1 MANNTTNGDSNRRVF
16 DLMNLLA
23 QEEDPFFEPT
33 STAVAKKPVRK
44 REEPIAEDYGS
55 ISEDPRSFIQR
66 KADELYESGPA
77 GAALAAIADI
87 LPGIPFVD
95 IIDPPEQL
103 SDPSSQTARNL
114 LGAVGLVGGLTKT
127 PQAVG
132 RVATNIKSPWAY
144 SLPIDLLDNIKRRG
158 VWESI
163 KRFAQDKPVYY
174 WHSRPKRKSIPDY
187 KLRYEREYDPTADAR
202 EFLYRKMF
210 GLKPRKG
217 KNIFIENADG
227 TFSLNPKSKRGRD
240 LMREVVRD
248 DYIPEVK
255 DIHSVF
261 GGYRRKEVS
270 GMQFP
275 GRRASFYKRMEG
287 MSPPEATKMLR
298 STKYPE
304 DYDMRTARKEIVEYE
319 DIWDFKM
326 NPGEWASVFE
336 KLRKSPKEGSLKLG
350 QATLRSLVDMI
361 TKPVHVK
368 GRTVMDHLG
377 VFAGEKGPDPKVVE
391 DFVKMLGT
399 D

>member
-16 DLMNLLA
+16 DLMNLLT
-23 QEEDPFFEPT
+23 QEEDLFFEPI
-33 STAVAKKPVRK
+33 STAVADK
-44 REEPIAEDYGS
+44 REEPKIEDYGS
-55 ISEDPRSFIQR
+55 ISADPRSFIQK

-87 LPGIPFVD
+87 LPGIPCVD

-103 SDPSSQTARNL
+103 SDPSSQAARKL
-114 LGAVGLVGGLTKT
+114 FGAAGFIGGMSKA
-127 PQAVG
+127 PQAAGYVSS
-132 RVATNIKSPWAY
+132 NIKSPWAY

-163 KRFAQDKPVYY
+163 KRFAQDKPLYY

-270 GMQFP
+270 GVMYP
-275 GRRASFYKRMEG
+275 GKRASFYKRMEG
-287 MSPPEATKMLR
+287 LSPREARKIQA
-298 STKYPE
+298 KYPE
-304 DYDMRTARKEIVEYE
+304 DYDLRTAKKEIVEYE

-326 NPGEWASVFE
+326 NPSEWSSILAGFKE
-336 KLRKSPKEGSLKLG
+336 SPKEAVMGSG
-350 QATLRSLVDMI
+350 FAAIRSLAHMI
-361 TKPVHVK
+361 TNPPHIK
-368 GRTVMDHLG
+368 GRLAMDKYG
-377 VFAGEKGPDPKVVE
+377 EFAGQRGPESRVMK
-391 DFVKMLGT
+391 DFSRLMAT

>member
-16 DLMNLLA
+16 DLMNLLT

-33 STAVAKKPVRK
+33 STAVADK
-44 REEPIAEDYGS
+44 REEPKIEDYGS
-55 ISEDPRSFIQR
+55 ISEDPRNFIQR
-66 KADELYESGPA
+66 KADEIYESGPA

-103 SDPSSQTARNL
+103 SDPSSQAARNIF
-114 LGAVGLVGGLTKT
+114 GAVGLIGGMSKT
-127 PQAVG
+127 PQAAGYVSS
-132 RVATNIKSPWAY
+132 NIKSPWAY
-144 SLPIDLLDNIKRRG
+144 SLPSDLLENIKRRG

-163 KRFAQDKPVYY
+163 KRFAQDKPLYY

-187 KLRYEREYDPTADAR
+187 NLRYEKAYDPTADAR

-261 GGYRRKEVS
+261 GVYRRKEVS
-270 GMQFP
+270 GVMYP
-275 GRRASFYKRMEG
+275 GKRASFYKRMEG
-287 MSPPEATKMLR
+287 LSPPEAGKMLR
-298 STKYPE
+298 SAKYPK
-304 DYDMRTARKEIVEYE
+304 DYDLRTARKEIVEYE

-336 KLRKSPKEGSLKLG
+336 TLKKSPKEGSLKLG
-350 QATLRSLVDMI
+350 QAALRSLVNMMTD
-361 TKPVHVK
+361 PVHVK

-377 VFAGEKGPDPKVVE
+377 EFAGQRKVFGE
-391 DFVKMLGT
+391 F
-399 D
+399 

>member
-16 DLMNLLA
+16 DLMNLLT
-23 QEEDPFFEPT
+23 QEEDLFLEPV
-33 STAVAKKPVRK
+33 STAVADK
-44 REEPIAEDYGS
+44 REEPKIEDYGS
-55 ISEDPRSFIQR
+55 ISADPRSFIQR
-66 KADELYESGPA
+66 KADEIYESGPA

-103 SDPSSQTARNL
+103 SDPSSQAARNIF
-114 LGAVGLVGGLTKT
+114 GAAGLVGGLSKT
-127 PQAVG
+127 PQAAGYVSS
-132 RVATNIKSPWAY
+132 NIKSPWAY
-144 SLPIDLLDNIKRRG
+144 SLPSDLLENIKRRG

-163 KRFAQDKPVYY
+163 KRFAQDKPLYY

-187 KLRYEREYDPTADAR
+187 NLRYEKAYDPTADAR

-248 DYIPEVK
+248 DYIPEVPG
-255 DIHSVF
+255 IHSVF
-261 GGYRRKEVS
+261 GGYRRKEV
-270 GMQFP
+270 
-275 GRRASFYKRMEG
+275 
-287 MSPPEATKMLR
+287 
-298 STKYPE
+298 YPE
-304 DYDMRTARKEIVEYE
+304 DYDLRTAKKEIVEYE

-350 QATLRSLVDMI
+350 QAALRSLVDMI
-361 TKPVHVK
+361 TEPVHVK
-368 GRTVMDHLG
+368 GKTVMDHLG
-377 VFAGEKGPDPKVVE
+377 EFAGQRKVFGE
-391 DFVKMLGT
+391 F
-399 D
+399 

>member
-23 QEEDPFFEPT
+23 QEEDPFLEPA
-33 STAVAKKPVRK
+33 STAIADKPIRK
-44 REEPIAEDYGS
+44 REEPEAEDYGS

-66 KADELYESGPA
+66 KADEIYESGPA

-103 SDPSSQTARNL
+103 SDPSSQAARKL
-114 LGAVGLVGGLTKT
+114 FGAAGFIGGMSKA
-127 PQAVG
+127 PQAAGYVSS
-132 RVATNIKSPWAY
+132 NIKSPWAY

-187 KLRYEREYDPTADAR
+187 NLRYEKAYDPTADAR

-270 GMQFP
+270 GVMYP
-275 GRRASFYKRMEG
+275 GKRASFYKRMEG
-287 MSPPEATKMLR
+287 LSPREARKIQA
-298 STKYPE
+298 KYPE
-304 DYDMRTARKEIVEYE
+304 DYDLRTAKKEIVEYE

-326 NPGEWASVFE
+326 NPGEWSSVFE
-336 KLRKSPKEGSLKLG
+336 QIRKSPKEGSLRLG
-350 QATLRSLVDMI
+350 QAALRSLVDMM
-361 TKPVHVK
+361 TDPVHVK

-377 VFAGEKGPDPKVVE
+377 EFAGQRKVFGE
-391 DFVKMLGT
+391 F
-399 D
+399 